1 MDAYGLSSE
10 LSHGNFVNADI
21 RQRNAEIDRNNTHL
35 QQQYNIALKNLPT
48 KKKSEQKVAS
58 IMEGIGG
65 GSIVKGVL
73 GGTRNVLQ
81 TREAIGKVGEPIRKA
96 RRVQFLQSSAG
107 AEEAE
112 PRLLQDATAVENVGA
127 DTIGSDVSKLS
138 KGLDAFGKASDALNI
153 GLGAYDAFEDFKA
166 GKVEGKNINEKIA
179 NVSQISSGGADA
191 LGVLSKP
198 VGMAVDYGAEALGF
212 EEAGAALDATGVG
225 AAVGLGLNAI
235 GAGIGIFGAVES
247 VIGEKKEKKQIAQQT
262 VAKPQL
268 QKSQAFQTGGGE
280 QVTET
285 KQADIGAVS

>member
-1 MDAYGLSSE
+1 
-10 LSHGNFVNADI
+10 
-21 RQRNAEIDRNNTHL
+21 
-35 QQQYNIALKNLPT
+35 
-48 KKKSEQKVAS
+48 
-58 IMEGIGG
+58 MEGIGG

-112 PRLLQDATAVENVGA
+112 PR
-127 DTIGSDVSKLS
+127 
-138 KGLDAFGKASDALNI
+138 KGLDTFGKVSDALNI

-191 LGVLSKP
+191 LGVLSKPVGMAVDYGAEAVLSKP